1 MENKQ
6 KKTTLWIVVIAAILL
21 IGCMCLSACAAGL
34 YFFLKAEPESMLQ
47 NLFNTADDDSKRIS
61 TDQTEEPEQDTSSN
75 FLTPAQLK
83 IIEAAQKIRGLSTQ
97 NDFSPVYKNKEDL
110 RQYLIDQ
117 MHKNTTKQSITDEH
131 DLLAILGFIPPDF
144 DLEKFYLNFYTEQ
157 IAGFYEHES
166 GEMFLVKDGTEKENS
181 LTLAH
186 EFIHYL
192 QFDNFDKDGK
202 LNYDKESC
210 ETDSEYCLS
219 LEAVMEGDATL
230 METLL
235 TRQKDLDLQ
244 KDEIVES
251 VSKNFENAP
260 KYFQEYLMFPYSYG
274 FNFVYSFY
282 IKEGFP
288 AVDRLYANPP
298 VSIEQIMHPDRYPD
312 EQPTPILMEPFQDKI
327 AEGCELVFN
336 NTLNEA
342 DLLWLLNSGYDEKW
356 RLSDATAQEA
366 ANGWGGGHFQFARCD
381 GKPLFFSKIIWD
393 TKKDADEFTEAL
405 SEYNRLRWNPGNVD
419 AAWTGNNNE
428 TIDVIQQEDIV
439 YFMIRPDTFQNNS
452 LLELIQSGSS
462 L

>member
-1 MENKQ
+1 MGNNQ

-34 YFFLKAEPESMLQ
+34 FIFLKAEPQSMLE
-47 NLFNTADDDSKRIS
+47 NIFNNADDDNKQNSA
-61 TDQTEEPEQDTSSN
+61 DQTEEPEQDTSFN
-75 FLTPAQLK
+75 TLTPGQMK
-83 IIEAAQKIRGLSTQ
+83 IIETAQKIRELSTQ
-97 NDFSPVYKNKEDL
+97 NDFSPVYKTKEDL
-110 RQYLIDQ
+110 RKTLIEQ
-117 MHKNTTKQSITDEH
+117 LHKNTSKQDLVDEH
-131 DLLAILGFIPPDF
+131 DLLTILGFIPQDF
-144 DLEKFYLNFYTEQ
+144 DLEKFYLDFYAEQ
-157 IAGFYEHES
+157 IAGFYDHES
-166 GEMFLVKDGTEKENS
+166 GEMILVKDGTEKENS

-192 QFDNFDKDGK
+192 QFDNFDMEGK
-202 LNYDKESC
+202 LNYNKQSC

-244 KDEIVES
+244 KDEIDES

-282 IKEGFP
+282 IKDGFP
-288 AVDRLYANPP
+288 AVDRLYSNPP

-312 EQPTPILMEPFQDKI
+312 EKPTPILMEPFQDEI
-327 AEGCELVFN
+327 AKGCELIFD

-342 DLLWLLNSGYDEKW
+342 DLLWLLNSGYEEKW
-356 RLSDATAQEA
+356 RLSDKTAQEA
-366 ANGWGGGHFQFARCD
+366 ADGWGGGHFQFARCD
-381 GKPLFFSKIIWD
+381 EKPMFFSKTTWD
-393 TKKDADEFTEAL
+393 SKKDADEFTKAL
-405 SEYNRLRWNPGNVD
+405 SDYNQLRWNPGD
-419 AAWTGNNNE
+419 ADATWTGNNNE
-428 TIDVIQQEDIV
+428 TIDVIQQEDVV

-452 LLELIQSGSS
+452 LLELIRSGSS